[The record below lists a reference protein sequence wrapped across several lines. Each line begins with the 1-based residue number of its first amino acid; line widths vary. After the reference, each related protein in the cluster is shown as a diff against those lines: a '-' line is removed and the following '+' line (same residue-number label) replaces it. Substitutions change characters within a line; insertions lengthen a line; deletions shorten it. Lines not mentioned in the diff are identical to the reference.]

1 VFAPSNDVVRQAID
15 ATKPGGVVVIGVN
28 AEIGPFPFADEKTV
42 VGSLLGSRQMMREVL
57 RIAGEG
63 RVRVVQEAYPLDQAE
78 EALARLKRGEVRGR
92 LVLVP

>member
-1 VFAPSNDVVRQAID
+1 
-15 ATKPGGVVVIGVN
+15 
-28 AEIGPFPFADEKTV
+28 
-42 VGSLLGSRQMMREVL
+42 MMREVL